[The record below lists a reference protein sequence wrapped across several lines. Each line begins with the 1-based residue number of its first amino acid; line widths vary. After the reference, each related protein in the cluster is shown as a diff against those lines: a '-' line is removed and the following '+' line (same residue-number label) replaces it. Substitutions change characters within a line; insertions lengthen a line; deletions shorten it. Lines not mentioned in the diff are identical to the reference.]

1 MNTEDIKIALQ
12 EFESIDNIIPSDNW
26 DFALEQKLFA
36 EKKSKTFK
44 ISKISVAVLILV
56 CINFGFALY
65 SLKSNT
71 SETELSRKADFQIIA
86 NELLN

>member
-1 MNTEDIKIALQ
+1 MKPEDIKIALQ

-36 EKKSKTFK
+36 AKKSKAFK

-56 CINFGFALY
+56 CINFGFALN

-71 SETELSRKADFQIIA
+71 YETELSRKADFQTIVD
-86 NELLN
+86 ELL